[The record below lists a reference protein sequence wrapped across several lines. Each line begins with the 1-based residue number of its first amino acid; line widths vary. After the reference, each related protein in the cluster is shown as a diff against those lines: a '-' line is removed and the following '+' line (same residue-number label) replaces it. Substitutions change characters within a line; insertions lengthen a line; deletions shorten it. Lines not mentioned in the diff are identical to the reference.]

1 MSRFDD
7 IDVTDHNIS
16 FMDHLPRDYVLKRLL
31 AVHEQKPFG
40 LRRLI
45 TAATATPPL
54 LTTSTH
60 MILIPTF
67 DEDETPW
74 KRAHGSEL
82 PVWSPG
88 QARPTLVAWLRYDIH
103 FSCSHLET

>member
-1 MSRFDD
+1 MSRFDG
-7 IDVTDHNIS
+7 IDVTDRNIS

-31 AVHEQKPFG
+31 AVHGQKPFG
-40 LRRLI
+40 VRRLI
-45 TAATATPPL
+45 TAATSTPPL

-74 KRAHGSEL
+74 TRARESEL
-82 PVWSPG
+82 P
-88 QARPTLVAWLRYDIH
+88 AWLRYDIH
-103 FSCSHLET
+103 FSHSYLET